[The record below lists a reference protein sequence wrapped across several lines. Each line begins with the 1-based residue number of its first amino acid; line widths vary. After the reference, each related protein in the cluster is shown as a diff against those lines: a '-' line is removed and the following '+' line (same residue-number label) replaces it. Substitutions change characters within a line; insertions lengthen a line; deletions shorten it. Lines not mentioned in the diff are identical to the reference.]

1 MKRQFLLGAVLL
13 AGICF
18 FCTALYLYH
27 EMKAPS
33 ETEVLEDE
41 IRTEIIEPKP
51 EEKMASVEEAL
62 PEESGEYK
70 SPIDFESLQKA
81 NPDIYAW
88 LYIEGTDISYPVLQ
102 HPEDDAY
109 YLKHNSSGEKEK
121 KGALYTEKTY
131 NSKEFDDPLTVIYG
145 HHMRSGEMF
154 GKLQETYA
162 EENAME
168 KHGEFIIYLPE
179 EEIHYKVF
187 AAVPYKNYHLLGN
200 DDTTNPDIF
209 AEFLDSM
216 YRIRAVGAVFNEDEK
231 ATTDDKVVVLSTCL
245 IGNNKRRYLVLGKRI

>member
-1 MKRQFLLGAVLL
+1 MKRQFWVGAVLL
-13 AGICF
+13 AGISF
-18 FCTALYLYH
+18 FCTVLYLYRG
-27 EMKAPS
+27 MKAPS
-33 ETEVLEDE
+33 GTEDLEDE
-41 IRTEIIEPKP
+41 IRAEITEQRPGEST
-51 EEKMASVEEAL
+51 ALDEAVL
-62 PEESGEYK
+62 PEGSGEYE

-88 LYIEGTDISYPVLQ
+88 LYIKGTDISYPVLQ
-102 HPEDDAY
+102 HPEDDTY
-109 YLKHNSSGEKEK
+109 YLTHASSGEKEK
-121 KGALYTEKTY
+121 KGTLYTEKTY

-168 KHGEFIIYLPE
+168 KHGEFIIYLPDKE
-179 EEIHYKVF
+179 LHYKVF

-200 DDTTNPDIF
+200 DDTTDLAVF
-209 AEFLDSM
+209 EEFLNSM
-216 YRIRAVGAVFNEDEK
+216 YQIRAVGAVFNEEEK